1 MSRNICIIDDEIP
14 AGNYPDFI
22 NERTRVDQSIL
33 KYLITNHSEW
43 PSDPLKN
50 LIRDIF
56 ENHDDWVLSAFTH
69 PNFYFNY
76 TEENIF
82 SPDIII
88 FDWDYNINIDTEKA
102 LLQILDSTYA
112 VIAIYSGAE
121 KKYEIEGILAK
132 KDFKSHAEYRIHLI
146 EKGED
151 NSVGKVIKDASDRF
165 DNNFSFK
172 LGKELKKNA
181 VSAVESILVSISKM
195 SFEDFVWT
203 FGSNDGK
210 EDKERHLTIKEFIE
224 ILSEKFKN
232 ELSEQR
238 FSEDKFESNSEPTTD
253 NIEVV
258 RRLWS
263 YRMFYKPT
271 DNLIRTGD
279 IIKKNGDG
287 DARYLVISSDC
298 HLRQFWP
305 KNFGSVT
312 MVPLLATTT
321 DKRLKEKLTL
331 SKSPGKIKKD
341 LASSVTNWNAFRDSS
356 SIIAGVPIIN
366 NEDDKESL
374 IDYALFP
381 RSVFSLDVPPPDK
394 DHGVYRKLALTY
406 DHLENFS
413 GDNRVNINEPFK
425 SPLIQFVLSAIT
437 GFGAPDYPAELQNS
451 INSKLDEYLK
461 QE

>member
-14 AGNYPDFI
+14 ADNYADFI

-50 LIRDIF
+50 LIKDIF
-56 ENHDDWVLSAFTH
+56 QNHEDWVLSAFTH

-76 TEENIF
+76 INENIF

-88 FDWDYNINIDTEKA
+88 FDWDYDISIDTEKA
-102 LLQILDSTYA
+102 LLDILNSTYA
-112 VIAIYSGAE
+112 VIAVYTGAD
-121 KKYEIEGILAK
+121 KKDEIESILAK
-132 KDFKSHAEYRIHLI
+132 EEFKSHAEYRIHLI

-151 NSVGKVIKDASDRF
+151 NSVEKVIKDASDRF

-181 VSAVESILVSISKM
+181 VQAVESILVSISKM
-195 SFEDFVWT
+195 SFDDFIWT
-203 FGSNDGK
+203 FGSSDNR
-210 EDKERHLTIKEFIE
+210 EDKERHLTIKEFVE

-232 ELSEQR
+232 ELSEQS
-238 FSEDKFESNSEPTTD
+238 FSEDKYNSNNKPTTD
-253 NIEVV
+253 DVEIV

-263 YRMFYKPT
+263 YRMYYKPT
-271 DNLIRTGD
+271 DSIIRTGD
-279 IIKKNGDG
+279 IIKKKDDG

-321 DKRLKEKLTL
+321 DTRLKEKLTL
-331 SKSPGKIKKD
+331 SKSPGKINKD
-341 LASSVTNWNAFRDSS
+341 ASSITNWNAFRDSS
-356 SIIAGVPIIN
+356 SIIAGVPVTN
-366 NEDDKESL
+366 DADGKESL

-381 RSVFSLDVPPPDK
+381 RSVFSLDIPPPDN
-394 DHGVYRKLALTY
+394 DPGVYRKLALTY

-413 GDNRVNINEPFK
+413 GDNRVNINEPFR

-437 GFGAPDYPAELQNS
+437 GFGAPDYPSELKDS
-451 INSKLDEYLK
+451 IKSKLDEYLK
-461 QE
+461 

>member
-14 AGNYPDFI
+14 AKDYPDFI
-22 NERTRVDQSIL
+22 NPHTRVDQSIL
-33 KYLITNHSEW
+33 KFLITKHDDW
-43 PSDPLKN
+43 PSEPLKN
-50 LIRDIF
+50 LVEDIF
-56 ENHDDWVLSAFTH
+56 KNHKDWTLSAFTH
-69 PNFYFNY
+69 PNFYSNY

-88 FDWDYNINIDTEKA
+88 FDWDYDVSIDTESK
-102 LLQILDSTYA
+102 LLEILNSTYA
-112 VIAIYSGAE
+112 VIAIYTGAGM
-121 KKYEIEGILAK
+121 KDEIESILAK
-132 KDFKSHAEYRIHLI
+132 DEFKSHAEYRIHLI

-151 NSVGKVIKDASDRF
+151 NSVRKVIKDTSDRF

-181 VSAVESILVSISKM
+181 VSAVESVLVSISKM
-195 SFEDFVWT
+195 SFDDFVWT
-203 FGSNDGK
+203 FGSSDNK

-238 FSEDKFESNSEPTTD
+238 FSEDKYDSKSKPAKDDVE
-253 NIEVV
+253 IV

-279 IIKKNGDG
+279 IIKKKDDG

-312 MVPLLATTT
+312 LVPLLATTT
-321 DKRLKEKLTL
+321 DQRLKTKLKL
-331 SKSPGKIKKD
+331 SKSPSNIKGK
-341 LASSVTNWNAFRDSS
+341 LASSITNWRAFPDSS
-356 SIIAGVPIIN
+356 SIIAGVPIIH
-366 NEDDKESL
+366 DADGKESL

-381 RSVFSLDVPPPDK
+381 RSVFSMDIPPPDQ
-394 DHGVYRKLALTY
+394 DPGVYRKLALTY
-406 DHLENFS
+406 DHLEDFS
-413 GDNRVNINEPFK
+413 GENRVNINEPFR

-437 GFGAPDYPAELQNS
+437 GFGGS
-451 INSKLDEYLK
+451 
-461 QE
+461 

>member
-14 AGNYPDFI
+14 ADNYPVFI

-33 KYLITNHSEW
+33 KYLIKYHSEW
-43 PSDPLKN
+43 QSDPLKN
-50 LIRDIF
+50 LIQDIF
-56 ENHDDWVLSAFTH
+56 QNHDDWVVSAFTH

-88 FDWDYNINIDTEKA
+88 FDWDYDISIDTEKV
-102 LLQILDSTYA
+102 LLRILNSTYA
-112 VIAIYSGAE
+112 VIAIYTGAD
-121 KKYEIEGILAK
+121 KKDEIENILAK
-132 KDFKSHAEYRIHLI
+132 DEFKSHAEYRIHLI

-195 SFEDFVWT
+195 SFDDFVWT
-203 FGSNDGK
+203 FGSSDDK

-238 FSEDKFESNSEPTTD
+238 FSEDKYDSNSKPATD
-253 NIEVV
+253 DVEIV
-258 RRLWS
+258 RKLWS

-271 DNLIRTGD
+271 DNIIRTGD
-279 IIKKNGDG
+279 IIKKDDDG

-321 DKRLKEKLTL
+321 DKRLKDKLNL
-331 SKSPGKIKKD
+331 SKSRGNIKGK
-341 LASSVTNWNAFRDSS
+341 LASSITNWRAFPDSS
-356 SIIAGVPIIN
+356 SIIAGVPIIH
-366 NEDDKESL
+366 DADGKEIL

-381 RSVFSLDVPPPDK
+381 RSVFSMDIPPPYQDP
-394 DHGVYRKLALTY
+394 GVYRKLALTY

-413 GDNRVNINEPFK
+413 GDNRVNINEPFR

>member
-1 MSRNICIIDDEIP
+1 MSKNICIIDDEIP
-14 AGNYPDFI
+14 ADNYPDFI

-33 KYLITNHSEW
+33 KYLIANHSEW

-56 ENHDDWVLSAFTH
+56 QNHDDWVVSAFTH

-88 FDWDYNINIDTEKA
+88 FDWDYDISIDTEKA
-102 LLQILDSTYA
+102 LLQILNSTYA
-112 VIAIYSGAE
+112 VIAIYTGAD
-121 KKYEIEGILAK
+121 KKDEIEDILAK
-132 KDFKSHAEYRIHLI
+132 DEFKSHAEYRIHLI

-195 SFEDFVWT
+195 SFDDFVWT
-203 FGSNDGK
+203 FGSSDDK
-210 EDKERHLTIKEFIE
+210 EDQERHLTIKEFIE

-238 FSEDKFESNSEPTTD
+238 FSEDKYDSNSKPATD
-253 NIEVV
+253 DVEIV

-271 DNLIRTGD
+271 DNIIRTGD
-279 IIKKNGDG
+279 IIKKNDDG

-321 DKRLKEKLTL
+321 DKRLKDKLNL
-331 SKSPGKIKKD
+331 SKSRGNLKGK
-341 LASSVTNWNAFRDSS
+341 LASSITNWRAFPDSS

-366 NEDDKESL
+366 DEDGKESL

-381 RSVFSLDVPPPDK
+381 RSVFSLDIPPPD
-394 DHGVYRKLALTY
+394 DDPGVYRKLALTY
-406 DHLENFS
+406 DHLESFS
-413 GDNRVNINEPFK
+413 GDKRVNINEPFR
-425 SPLIQFVLSAIT
+425 SPLIQFVLNSIT

>member
-14 AGNYPDFI
+14 ASNYPDFI

-50 LIRDIF
+50 LIRDII
-56 ENHDDWVLSAFTH
+56 ENHDDWILSAFTH

-76 TEENIF
+76 TKENIF

-88 FDWDYNINIDTEKA
+88 FDWDYDISIDTEKA
-102 LLQILDSTYA
+102 LLRILNSTYA
-112 VIAIYSGAE
+112 VIAIYTGAD
-121 KKYEIEGILAK
+121 KKDEIESILAK
-132 KDFKSHAEYRIHLI
+132 DEFKSHAEYRIHII

-151 NSVGKVIKDASDRF
+151 NSVGKVIKDASVRF

-195 SFEDFVWT
+195 SFDDFVWT
-203 FGSNDGK
+203 FGSSDDT
-210 EDKERHLTIKEFIE
+210 EDKERYLTIKEFIE

-238 FSEDKFESNSEPTTD
+238 FSEDKYDSKSKPAADDVE
-253 NIEVV
+253 IV

-279 IIKKNGDG
+279 IIKKNDDG

-298 HLRQFWP
+298 HLRQFWT
-305 KNFGSVT
+305 KNFGSIT

-321 DKRLKEKLTL
+321 DTKLKEKLTL
-331 SKSPGKIKKD
+331 SKSRSEIKKGSI
-341 LASSVTNWNAFRDSS
+341 SSITNWSIFRDSS
-356 SIIAGVPIIN
+356 SIIAGVPVIADGIK
-366 NEDDKESL
+366 KEVL
-374 IDYALFP
+374 VDYAIFP
-381 RSVFSLDVPPPDK
+381 RSVFSLDVPPPHK
-394 DHGVYRKLALTY
+394 DSGVFRKLELTY
-406 DHLENFS
+406 DHLELFS
-413 GDNRVNINEPFK
+413 GENRVNINEPFR

-437 GFGAPDYPAELQNS
+437 GYGAPDYPSELKDS
-451 INSKLDEYLK
+451 LKSKLDEYLK
-461 QE
+461 